1 MRRLRS
7 DRARVLTGRALSCP
21 VARSVARSV
30 ARAASL
36 AVTLSALAATGAA
49 AQGGLRREGAL
60 ELLLPIGAHTVG
72 AGRAGVS
79 EEPGSEGLWWNPS
92 SVARATSREIGLHH
106 TQTFINTGDAL
117 TLLVPLRKLGVVGA
131 SVVLVNYGQQD
142 ETDANGTTGSF
153 GTRALTYVA
162 SYASALGDRA
172 SFGVNYKVYQL
183 RADCTGGCAGFPP
196 QTAST
201 SALDF
206 GTQLRLDRAHR
217 WQLGVALRNVGFAL
231 QVRDQPQ
238 ADPLPTRLEIGLGGE
253 PVIAGLPREARV
265 RVSASVIDHP
275 SFSAPGYRVGSTVSW
290 QDRARLSVG
299 YALDAPYGSG
309 ASLGLGFSTGKL
321 AFDIGRLFSSDAA
334 RPGQE
339 PTFFSLRY
347 LF

>member
-7 DRARVLTGRALSCP
+7 DRAHALTGLAL
-21 VARSVARSV
+21 ALL
-30 ARAASL
+30 AAI
-36 AVTLSALAATGAA
+36 VTLPASRAF

-79 EEPGSEGLWWNPS
+79 EEPGSEGVWWNPS
-92 SVARATSREIGLHH
+92 SVARGTTREIGLHH

-117 TLLVPLRKLGVVGA
+117 TLLVPVKKLGVVGG
-131 SVVLVNYGQQD
+131 SVVLVNYGQQE

-153 GTRALTYVA
+153 GTRALTYIA
-162 SYASALGDRA
+162 TYASALGDRA

-206 GTQLRLDRAHR
+206 GTQLRLDKAHR
-217 WQLGVALRNVGFAL
+217 WQLGVALRNFGFAL

-238 ADPLPTRLEIGLGGE
+238 ADPLPTRIEVGIGGE
-253 PVIAGLPREARV
+253 PAIAALPEGARL

-275 SFSAPGYRVGSTVSW
+275 SFSSPGYRVGSTIGW

-309 ASLGLGFSTGKL
+309 ASLALGFSTGKL
-321 AFDIGRLFSSDAA
+321 SFDIGRLFSSDASG
-334 RPGQE
+334 PGQE

-347 LF
+347 RF